1 MSQLQIG
8 ANLAARRRARGLTQE
23 QLAARLGVSAPAV
36 SKWETNSSYPDITLL
51 CPLARALRCRVDEL
65 LQFTPALTEA
75 EAIDHLNEILHT
87 ALTGDLTAAEAALTA
102 LVQEYPDCAAL
113 QYQAAIGWS
122 AFQVFFPTADT
133 EARARWQRSAVELW
147 QALHAG
153 PDPALAQYAANQL
166 ASHAIA
172 AGELDEAERYLQELP
187 EQVVDASLN
196 RYQLQLKRGDPDAAR
211 ATLQKRL
218 YAVVSQSITLL
229 SALDSPAVLPE
240 PERRLV
246 LADAFRQMAATF
258 GLLDSSGLLRVE
270 PLLALGRVEDAAAA
284 LEEYVAVLTGPL
296 PQPNPALF
304 APTLAMR
311 DGAMS
316 DDPDLGALRRM
327 LRRQL
332 LEEPAYAALRE
343 NPRAM
348 AALERLGS

>member
-1 MSQLQIG
+1 MSLSIKIHMNSLG
-8 ANLAARRRARGLTQE
+8 CAKNLVNSEQMLALLRQAGMEVVEDLAQADVAIVNTCGFIDAAKQ
-23 QLAARLGVSAPAV
+23 
-36 SKWETNSSYPDITLL
+36 
-51 CPLARALRCRVDEL
+51 
-65 LQFTPALTEA
+65 
-75 EAIDHLNEILHT
+75 EAIDTILET
-87 ALTGDLTAAEAALTA
+87 AQWKQQGQLKALIATGC
-102 LVQEYPDCAAL
+102 LV
-113 QYQAAIGWS
+113 
-122 AFQVFFPTADT
+122 
-133 EARARWQRSAVELW
+133 
-147 QALHAG
+147 
-153 PDPALAQYAANQL
+153 
-166 ASHAIA
+166 
-172 AGELDEAERYLQELP
+172 ERYQDEILQELP

-304 APTLAMR
+304 APTLLMR

>member
-8 ANLAARRRARGLTQE
+8 ANIAARRARGLTQE

-51 CPLARALRCRVDEL
+51 CPLARALGCRVDEL

-122 AFQVFFPTADT
+122 AFQVFFPTADAET
-133 EARARWQRSAVELW
+133 RARWQRSAVELW

-304 APTLAMR
+304 APTLPMR

-332 LEEPAYAALRE
+332 LEEPADAALRE